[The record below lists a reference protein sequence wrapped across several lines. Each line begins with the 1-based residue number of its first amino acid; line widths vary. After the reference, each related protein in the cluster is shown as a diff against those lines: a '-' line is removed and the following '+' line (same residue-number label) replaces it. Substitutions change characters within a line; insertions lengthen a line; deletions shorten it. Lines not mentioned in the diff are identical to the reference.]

1 MFFESSWL
9 PLFIFCAR
17 IVDVSL
23 GTIRTIC
30 VVRGFRTTAVLMAFL
45 EVVIWVYAVAG
56 VFSHLDQI
64 INVLA
69 YAAGFAT
76 GNAVG
81 MWIEQKLA
89 LGLQMVSVYSRPPGT
104 AISEALH
111 RMGLNAATLDGNGRN
126 GPVTVT
132 VALVPRKRVAE
143 VISQARTNDP
153 DAEVV
158 ITDAR
163 DATAG
168 RNGHSIPRKLPFGV
182 IPGARPHRTRVARL

>member
-23 GTIRTIC
+23 GTIRIIC
-30 VVRGFRTTAVLMAFL
+30 VVRGFRTTAVIMAFL
-45 EVVIWVYAVAG
+45 EVAIWVYAVAG

-89 LGLQMVSVYSRPPGT
+89 LGDEVSLASF
-104 AISEALH
+104 I
-111 RMGLNAATLDGNGRN
+111 DQFRN
-126 GPVTVT
+126 LEHCTVDRR
-132 VALVPRKRVAE
+132 PRKPCA
-143 VISQARTNDP
+143 P
-153 DAEVV
+153 L
-158 ITDAR
+158 
-163 DATAG
+163 
-168 RNGHSIPRKLPFGV
+168 HWHLPFRG
-182 IPGARPHRTRVARL
+182 